1 MRFQL
6 FNTPQQDAVTRKKKD
21 KPPVFVTL
29 QSLLRYAQTGRRGR
43 RNTPVFA
50 TLRRGRRNNTKN

>member
-43 RNTPVFA
+43 RN
-50 TLRRGRRNNTKN
+50 NTKN